1 MKDLALKL
9 ISLLVAMIVWLITFN
24 VSDSVV
30 SATRDV
36 PLNVINESIMEEA
49 KLDYS
54 LNESYVKVSFK
65 ARSQALGAI
74 TANDFN
80 AYVDLSQ
87 VSKSGATEVYVEVL
101 NGKDSILADV
111 EVKPYVVGVYT
122 EEIQTKDFT
131 LLADTYGEPKEN
143 YQIRDVSLGD
153 ETVTISGPASEIGR
167 ISTAKVTIDIDRI
180 KADRSGEQDIIFY
193 DSNNNVVDIESTK
206 IQVNRNKTT
215 YNIKVYKTKEVE
227 LHAKVSGKP
236 ADGKLYTSFS
246 IVPSSIKVC
255 GAPDVIDNI
264 ESIDLGT
271 IDVSDEEASYTEVIE
286 ITPNLPEGVGL
297 ASITSAAKINVNIV
311 EIDVDALLPSTSES
325 LSGDEQ
331 ESSIDGQETSED
343 GQESS
348 SGLAESSSGSAES
361 SSGSAESSSGLAE
374 SSDGGASNNKLI
386 ESKSGVSNSNES

>member
-9 ISLLVAMIVWLITFN
+9 GSLLVAMIIWLITFN

-36 PLNVINESIMEEA
+36 PLNVINENIMEEA

-65 ARSQALGAI
+65 ARSQALGGI

-101 NGKDSILADV
+101 NGKDNILADV

-143 YQIRDVSLGD
+143 YQIRDISLGD
-153 ETVTISGPASEIGR
+153 EKVTISGPASEIGR
-167 ISTAKVTIDIDRI
+167 ISTAKVTVDVDRI
-180 KADRSGEQDIIFY
+180 KADRSGEQKITFY
-193 DSNNNVVDIESTK
+193 DSNNNVVDIENTK
-206 IQVNRNKTT
+206 IHINRDKTT
-215 YNIKVYKTKEVE
+215 YNVRVYKTKEVE

-246 IVPSSIKVC
+246 IVPSSIKIC
-255 GAPDVIDNI
+255 GTPDVIDNI
-264 ESIDLGT
+264 ESLDLGT
-271 IDVSDEEASYTEVIE
+271 IDISEEEASYTELIDIAE
-286 ITPNLPEGVGL
+286 FLPEGTEL
-297 ASITSAAKINVNIV
+297 ASLTTAAKVNVNIV
-311 EIDVDALLPSTSES
+311 EIDVDALIPTSSEAEETSSSSETSGGPDSSSSSSEESESSSETSES
-325 LSGDEQ
+325 GSE
-331 ESSIDGQETSED
+331 EHSNSEASKESID
-343 GQESS
+343 SS
-348 SGLAESSSGSAES
+348 TEEI
-361 SSGSAESSSGLAE
+361 E
-374 SSDGGASNNKLI
+374 NN
-386 ESKSGVSNSNES
+386 

>member
-9 ISLLVAMIVWLITFN
+9 GSLLVAMIIWLITFN

-36 PLNVINESIMEEA
+36 PLNVINENIMEEA

-65 ARSQALGAI
+65 ARSQALGGI

-101 NGKDSILADV
+101 NGKDNILADV

-143 YQIRDVSLGD
+143 YQIRDISLGD
-153 ETVTISGPASEIGR
+153 EKVTISGPASEIGR
-167 ISTAKVTIDIDRI
+167 ISTAKVTVDVDRI
-180 KADRSGEQDIIFY
+180 KADRSGEQKITFY
-193 DSNNNVVDIESTK
+193 DSNNNVVDIENTK
-206 IQVNRNKTT
+206 IHINRDKTT
-215 YNIKVYKTKEVE
+215 YSVRVYKTKEVE

-246 IVPSSIKVC
+246 IVPSSIKIC
-255 GAPDVIDNI
+255 GTPDVIDNI
-264 ESIDLGT
+264 ESLDLGT
-271 IDVSDEEASYTEVIE
+271 IDISEEEASYTELIDIAE
-286 ITPNLPEGVGL
+286 HLPEGTEL
-297 ASITSAAKINVNIV
+297 ASLTTAAKVNVNIV
-311 EIDVDALLPSTSES
+311 EIDVDALIPTSSEAEEASSSSENSSGPDSSSSSSEESESSSETSES
-325 LSGDEQ
+325 G
-331 ESSIDGQETSED
+331 SE
-343 GQESS
+343 EH
-348 SGLAESSSGSAES
+348 
-361 SSGSAESSSGLAE
+361 
-374 SSDGGASNNKLI
+374 
-386 ESKSGVSNSNES
+386 SNSEASKESADSSTEEIENN

>member
-9 ISLLVAMIVWLITFN
+9 GSLLVAMIIWLITFN

-36 PLNVINESIMEEA
+36 PLNVINENIMEEA

-65 ARSQALGAI
+65 ARSQALGGI

-101 NGKDSILADV
+101 NGKDNILADV

-143 YQIRDVSLGD
+143 YQIRDISLGD
-153 ETVTISGPASEIGR
+153 EKVTISGPASEIGR
-167 ISTAKVTIDIDRI
+167 ISTAKVTVDVDRI
-180 KADRSGEQDIIFY
+180 KADRSGEQKITFY
-193 DSNNNVVDIESTK
+193 DSNNNVVDIENTK
-206 IQVNRNKTT
+206 IHINRDKTT
-215 YNIKVYKTKEVE
+215 YNVRVYKTKEVE

-246 IVPSSIKVC
+246 IVPSSIKIC
-255 GAPDVIDNI
+255 GTPDEIDNI
-264 ESIDLGT
+264 ESLDLGT
-271 IDVSDEEASYTEVIE
+271 IDISEEEASYTEIIDIAE
-286 ITPNLPEGVGL
+286 CLPEGTEL
-297 ASITSAAKINVNIV
+297 ASLTTAAKVNVNIV
-311 EIDVDALLPSTSES
+311 EIDVDALIPTSSEAEETSSSSETSSGPDSSSSSSEESESSSETSES
-325 LSGDEQ
+325 G
-331 ESSIDGQETSED
+331 SE
-343 GQESS
+343 EH
-348 SGLAESSSGSAES
+348 
-361 SSGSAESSSGLAE
+361 
-374 SSDGGASNNKLI
+374 
-386 ESKSGVSNSNES
+386 SNSEALKDSADSSTEEIENN

>member
-9 ISLLVAMIVWLITFN
+9 GSLLVAMIIWLITFN

-36 PLNVINESIMEEA
+36 PLNVINENIMEEA

-65 ARSQALGAI
+65 ARSQALGGI

-101 NGKDSILADV
+101 NGKDNILADV

-143 YQIRDVSLGD
+143 YQIRDISLGD
-153 ETVTISGPASEIGR
+153 EKVTISGPASEIGR
-167 ISTAKVTIDIDRI
+167 ISTAKVTVDVDRI
-180 KADRSGEQDIIFY
+180 KADRSGEQKITFY
-193 DSNNNVVDIESTK
+193 DSNNNVVDIENTK
-206 IQVNRNKTT
+206 IHINRDKTT
-215 YNIKVYKTKEVE
+215 YNVRVYKTKEVE

-246 IVPSSIKVC
+246 IVPSSIKIC
-255 GAPDVIDNI
+255 GTPDEIDNI
-264 ESIDLGT
+264 ESLDLGT
-271 IDVSDEEASYTEVIE
+271 IDISEEEASYTEIIDIAE
-286 ITPNLPEGVGL
+286 CLPEGTEL
-297 ASITSAAKINVNIV
+297 ASLTTAAKVNVNIV
-311 EIDVDALLPSTSES
+311 EIDVDALIPNSSEAEETSSSSETSSGPDSSSSSSEESESSSETSES
-325 LSGDEQ
+325 G
-331 ESSIDGQETSED
+331 SE
-343 GQESS
+343 EH
-348 SGLAESSSGSAES
+348 
-361 SSGSAESSSGLAE
+361 
-374 SSDGGASNNKLI
+374 
-386 ESKSGVSNSNES
+386 SNSEALKDSADSSTKEIENN

>member
-9 ISLLVAMIVWLITFN
+9 GSLLVAMIIWLITFN

-36 PLNVINESIMEEA
+36 PLNVINENIMEEA

-65 ARSQALGAI
+65 ARSQALGGI

-101 NGKDSILADV
+101 NGKDNILADV

-143 YQIRDVSLGD
+143 YQIRDISLGD
-153 ETVTISGPASEIGR
+153 EKVTISGPASEIGR
-167 ISTAKVTIDIDRI
+167 ISTAKVTVDVDRI
-180 KADRSGEQDIIFY
+180 KADRSGEQKITFY
-193 DSNNNVVDIESTK
+193 DSNNNVVDIENTK
-206 IQVNRNKTT
+206 IHINRDKTT
-215 YNIKVYKTKEVE
+215 YNVRVYKTKEVE

-246 IVPSSIKVC
+246 IVPSSIKIC
-255 GAPDVIDNI
+255 GTPDAIDNI
-264 ESIDLGT
+264 ESLDLGT
-271 IDVSDEEASYTEVIE
+271 IDISEEEASYTELIDIAE
-286 ITPNLPEGVGL
+286 YLPEGTEL
-297 ASITSAAKINVNIV
+297 ASLTTAAKVNVNIV
-311 EIDVDALLPSTSES
+311 EIDVDALIPTSSEAEETSSSLETSGGLDSSSSSSEESESSSETSES
-325 LSGDEQ
+325 GNE
-331 ESSIDGQETSED
+331 EH
-343 GQESS
+343 
-348 SGLAESSSGSAES
+348 
-361 SSGSAESSSGLAE
+361 
-374 SSDGGASNNKLI
+374 
-386 ESKSGVSNSNES
+386 SNSEALKDSSTKEIENN

>member
-9 ISLLVAMIVWLITFN
+9 GSLLVAMIIWLITFN

-36 PLNVINESIMEEA
+36 PLNVINENIMEEA

-65 ARSQALGAI
+65 ARSQALGGI

-101 NGKDSILADV
+101 NGKDNILADV

-143 YQIRDVSLGD
+143 YQIRDISLGD
-153 ETVTISGPASEIGR
+153 EKVTISGPASEIGR
-167 ISTAKVTIDIDRI
+167 ISTAKVTVDVDRI
-180 KADRSGEQDIIFY
+180 KADRSGEQKITFY
-193 DSNNNVVDIESTK
+193 DSNNNVVDIENTK
-206 IQVNRNKTT
+206 IHINRDKTT
-215 YNIKVYKTKEVE
+215 YSVRVYKTKEVE

-246 IVPSSIKVC
+246 IVPSSIKIC
-255 GAPDVIDNI
+255 GTPDVIDNI
-264 ESIDLGT
+264 ESLDLGT
-271 IDVSDEEASYTEVIE
+271 IDISEEEASYTELIDIAE
-286 ITPNLPEGVGL
+286 CLPEGTEL
-297 ASITSAAKINVNIV
+297 ASLTTAAKVNVNIV
-311 EIDVDALLPSTSES
+311 EIDVDTLIPTSSEATSLESTEESTENSDSNLNGPGGSSEV
-325 LSGDEQ
+325 D
-331 ESSIDGQETSED
+331 
-343 GQESS
+343 SS
-348 SGLAESSSGSAES
+348 SEADNESKLEASKESDEASKESTDSSTET
-361 SSGSAESSSGLAE
+361 
-374 SSDGGASNNKLI
+374 I
-386 ESKSGVSNSNES
+386 ESNRRKDG

>member
-9 ISLLVAMIVWLITFN
+9 GSLLVAMIIWLITFN

-36 PLNVINESIMEEA
+36 PLNVINENIMEEA

-65 ARSQALGAI
+65 ARSQALGGI

-101 NGKDSILADV
+101 NGKDNILADV

-143 YQIRDVSLGD
+143 YQIRDISLGD
-153 ETVTISGPASEIGR
+153 EKVTISGPASEIGR
-167 ISTAKVTIDIDRI
+167 ISTAKVTVDVDRI
-180 KADRSGEQDIIFY
+180 KADRSGEQKITFY
-193 DSNNNVVDIESTK
+193 DSNNNIVDIENTK
-206 IQVNRNKTT
+206 IHINRDKTT
-215 YNIKVYKTKEVE
+215 YNVRVYKTKEVE

-246 IVPSSIKVC
+246 IVPSSIKIC
-255 GAPDVIDNI
+255 GTPDVIDNI
-264 ESIDLGT
+264 ESLDLGT
-271 IDVSDEEASYTEVIE
+271 IDISEEEASYTELIDIAE
-286 ITPNLPEGVGL
+286 CLPEGTEL
-297 ASITSAAKINVNIV
+297 ASLTTAAKVNVNIV
-311 EIDVDALLPSTSES
+311 EIDVDALIPTSSEA
-325 LSGDEQ
+325 E
-331 ESSIDGQETSED
+331 EASSSSETSSGPDSSSSSSEAS
-343 GQESS
+343 ESS
-348 SGLAESSSGSAES
+348 SQASESSSEASKESEDASKESADS
-361 SSGSAESSSGLAE
+361 STEE
-374 SSDGGASNNKLI
+374 IENN
-386 ESKSGVSNSNES
+386 

>member
-9 ISLLVAMIVWLITFN
+9 GSLLVAMIIWLITFN

-36 PLNVINESIMEEA
+36 PLNVINENIMEEA

-65 ARSQALGAI
+65 ARSQALGGI

-101 NGKDSILADV
+101 NGKDNILADV

-143 YQIRDVSLGD
+143 YQIRDISLGD
-153 ETVTISGPASEIGR
+153 EKVTISGPASEIGR
-167 ISTAKVTIDIDRI
+167 ISTAKVTVDVDRI
-180 KADRSGEQDIIFY
+180 KADRSGEQKITFY
-193 DSNNNVVDIESTK
+193 DSNNNVVDIENTK
-206 IQVNRNKTT
+206 IHINRDKTT
-215 YNIKVYKTKEVE
+215 YNVRVYKTKEVE

-246 IVPSSIKVC
+246 IVPSSIKIC
-255 GAPDVIDNI
+255 GTPDEIDNI
-264 ESIDLGT
+264 ESLDLGT
-271 IDVSDEEASYTEVIE
+271 IDISEEEASYTELIDIAE
-286 ITPNLPEGVGL
+286 CLPEGTEL
-297 ASITSAAKINVNIV
+297 ASLTTAAKVNVNIV
-311 EIDVDALLPSTSES
+311 EIDVDALIPTSSEAEETSSSSETSSGPDSSSSSSEESESSSETSES
-325 LSGDEQ
+325 D
-331 ESSIDGQETSED
+331 SE
-343 GQESS
+343 EH
-348 SGLAESSSGSAES
+348 
-361 SSGSAESSSGLAE
+361 
-374 SSDGGASNNKLI
+374 
-386 ESKSGVSNSNES
+386 SNSEALKDSTDSTTEEIENN

>member
-9 ISLLVAMIVWLITFN
+9 GSLLVAMIIWLITFN

-36 PLNVINESIMEEA
+36 PLNVINENIMEEA

-65 ARSQALGAI
+65 ARSQALGGI

-101 NGKDSILADV
+101 NGKDNILADV

-143 YQIRDVSLGD
+143 YQIRDISLGD
-153 ETVTISGPASEIGR
+153 EKVTISGPASEIGR
-167 ISTAKVTIDIDRI
+167 ISTAKVTVDVDRI
-180 KADRSGEQDIIFY
+180 KADRSGEQKIIFY
-193 DSNNNVVDIESTK
+193 DSNNNVVDIENTK
-206 IQVNRNKTT
+206 IQINRDKTT
-215 YNIKVYKTKEVE
+215 YNVRVYKTKEVE
-227 LHAKVSGKP
+227 LHVKVSGKP

-246 IVPSSIKVC
+246 VVPSSIEIC
-255 GAPDVIDNI
+255 GTPDVIDNI
-264 ESIDLGT
+264 ESLDLGT
-271 IDVSDEEASYTEVIE
+271 IDISEEEASYTEIIDLAE
-286 ITPNLPEGVGL
+286 CLSEGTEL
-297 ASITSAAKINVNIV
+297 ASLTTAAKVNVNIV
-311 EIDVDALLPSTSES
+311 EIDVDALIPTSSEASSGETSDGETSDGETSSSSETSSGPDSSSSSSETSES
-325 LSGDEQ
+325 
-331 ESSIDGQETSED
+331 SSETSESEEASK
-343 GQESS
+343 ESADS
-348 SGLAESSSGSAES
+348 STE
-361 SSGSAESSSGLAE
+361 
-374 SSDGGASNNKLI
+374 DI
-386 ESKSGVSNSNES
+386 ESNKRKDG

>member
-9 ISLLVAMIVWLITFN
+9 GSLLVAMIIWLITFN

-36 PLNVINESIMEEA
+36 PLNVINENIMEEA

-65 ARSQALGAI
+65 ARSQALGGI

-101 NGKDSILADV
+101 NGKDNILADV

-143 YQIRDVSLGD
+143 YQIRDISLGD
-153 ETVTISGPASEIGR
+153 EKVTISGPASEIGR
-167 ISTAKVTIDIDRI
+167 ISTAKVTVDVDRI
-180 KADRSGEQDIIFY
+180 KADRSGEQKITFY
-193 DSNNNVVDIESTK
+193 DSNNNIVDIENTK
-206 IQVNRNKTT
+206 IHINRDKTT
-215 YNIKVYKTKEVE
+215 YNVRVYKTKEVE

-246 IVPSSIKVC
+246 IVPSSIKIC
-255 GAPDVIDNI
+255 GTPDEIDNI
-264 ESIDLGT
+264 ESLDLGT
-271 IDVSDEEASYTEVIE
+271 IDISEEEASYTEIIDIAE
-286 ITPNLPEGVGL
+286 CLPEGTEL
-297 ASITSAAKINVNIV
+297 ASLTTAAKVNVNIV
-311 EIDVDALLPSTSES
+311 EIDVDALIPTSSEA
-325 LSGDEQ
+325 E
-331 ESSIDGQETSED
+331 ETSSSSETSSGPD
-343 GQESS
+343 SSSSSSEESESS
-348 SGLAESSSGSAES
+348 SETSGSE
-361 SSGSAESSSGLAE
+361 EH
-374 SSDGGASNNKLI
+374 
-386 ESKSGVSNSNES
+386 SNSEALKDSADSSTKEIENN

>member
-9 ISLLVAMIVWLITFN
+9 GSLLVAMIIWLITFN

-36 PLNVINESIMEEA
+36 PLNVINENIMEEA

-65 ARSQALGAI
+65 ARSQALGGI

-101 NGKDSILADV
+101 NGKDNILADV

-143 YQIRDVSLGD
+143 YQIRDISLGD
-153 ETVTISGPASEIGR
+153 EKVTISGPASEIGR
-167 ISTAKVTIDIDRI
+167 ISTAKVTVDVDRI
-180 KADRSGEQDIIFY
+180 KADRSGEQKITFY
-193 DSNNNVVDIESTK
+193 DSNNNVVDIENTK
-206 IQVNRNKTT
+206 IHINRDKTT
-215 YNIKVYKTKEVE
+215 YNVRVYKTKEVE

-246 IVPSSIKVC
+246 IVPSSIKIC
-255 GAPDVIDNI
+255 GTPDVIDSI
-264 ESIDLGT
+264 ESLDLGT
-271 IDVSDEEASYTEVIE
+271 IDISEEEASYTELID
-286 ITPNLPEGVGL
+286 IADCLPEGTEL
-297 ASITSAAKINVNIV
+297 ASLTTAAKVTVNIV
-311 EIDVDALLPSTSES
+311 EIDVDALIPTSSEAEETSSSLETSSGLDSSSEASESSSETSES
-325 LSGDEQ
+325 SSETTGSGGE
-331 ESSIDGQETSED
+331 EH
-343 GQESS
+343 
-348 SGLAESSSGSAES
+348 
-361 SSGSAESSSGLAE
+361 
-374 SSDGGASNNKLI
+374 
-386 ESKSGVSNSNES
+386 SNSEASKESADSSTEEIENN